1 MRFIIRLLITALL
14 AYTLSNILSG
24 VHIDT
29 IYTAIIFA
37 LVLAILNMI
46 VKPILIILTLPLT
59 IFTLGLF
66 LLVINT
72 ITVLLASNF
81 VGGVTID
88 SFGWG
93 FLFSLIL
100 SLVSLYPGKKEKEKL
115 NQLIKSNFFIELK
128 SGNSQHAIQP

>member
-14 AYTLSNILSG
+14 ANTLSNILSG

-100 SLVSLYPGKKEKEKL
+100 SLVS
-115 NQLIKSNFFIELK
+115 FFISREERK
-128 SGNSQHAIQP
+128 REA

>member
-93 FLFSLIL
+93 FLFSFIL
-100 SLVSLYPGKKEKEKL
+100 SLVS
-115 NQLIKSNFFIELK
+115 FFISREERK
-128 SGNSQHAIQP
+128 REA

>member
-14 AYTLSNILSG
+14 AYALSNVLSG

-29 IYTAIIFA
+29 MYTAIIFA

-81 VGGVTID
+81 VSGVTID

-100 SLVSLYPGKKEKEKL
+100 SLVS
-115 NQLIKSNFFIELK
+115 FFISREERK
-128 SGNSQHAIQP
+128 REA